1 VRFCWI
7 ADVDPAAVDS
17 EEDPDLR
24 LTVVANGQL
33 ETLGQRST
41 ESTPEGLAATG
52 CSTYRF
58 DRLGLIAPAFVI
70 GRLEVLSR
78 PAVTVYHQPAHR
90 RYAQAYA
97 AAVEQVLPFVDEWF
111 GPPREKLQIVELTAR
126 GVLPDESGSMLLT
139 PLGEGDPAQLQGAL
153 VHQAV
158 HAANLSSRPWIY
170 EGLAQFAQALWRER
184 QQGRRGALE
193 FMRAQLPALV
203 EAERQACEQDSSSR
217 EPQGSGSSSAAGSG
231 LGRSS
236 DCVFG
241 QPLAAAYDEVFPR
254 IKGMYVW
261 WMLRDL
267 LGDAV
272 LKAALRQYRPVEDL
286 EPSYVQR
293 LVAAQSPRDLEWFF
307 DDWVYR
313 DRGLP
318 DFRVR
323 SVYPRAT
330 LGGAYVVT
338 VMVEN
343 VGAAGAQVPV
353 RVIAPAGEESGRL
366 PVPRNGSAAT
376 RIEISAKPSEV
387 VVNDGS
393 VPEANAENNR
403 FVLGEG
409 GG

>member
-1 VRFCWI
+1 
-7 ADVDPAAVDS
+7 
-17 EEDPDLR
+17 
-24 LTVVANGQL
+24 
-33 ETLGQRST
+33 
-41 ESTPEGLAATG
+41 
-52 CSTYRF
+52 
-58 DRLGLIAPAFVI
+58 
-70 GRLEVLSR
+70 
-78 PAVTVYHQPAHR
+78 
-90 RYAQAYA
+90 
-97 AAVEQVLPFVDEWF
+97 
-111 GPPREKLQIVELTAR
+111 
-126 GVLPDESGSMLLT
+126 
-139 PLGEGDPAQLQGAL
+139 

-203 EAERQACEQDSSSR
+203 EAERQACVEDSSSR
-217 EPQGSGSSSAAGSG
+217 GPQGSGSSSAVGPTAGS
-231 LGRSS
+231 SS
-236 DCVFG
+236 GCAFG

-267 LGDAV
+267 VGDAV
-272 LKAALRQYRPVEDL
+272 LKAALRRYRPAEDR

-293 LVAAQSPRDLEWFF
+293 LVAAESPRDLEWFF

-318 DFRVR
+318 DFRVQ

-330 LGGAYVVT
+330 VGGAYVVT

-343 VGAAGAQVPV
+343 LGAAGAQVPV

-366 PVPRNGSAAT
+366 AVPRNGRAAT
-376 RIEISAKPSEV
+376 RIEISAKPSEA
-387 VVNDGS
+387 VVND
-393 VPEANAENNR
+393 ANAIVEELMRDLPAPVRDSVQDAAQNR
-403 FVLGEG
+403 AEALAGEG
-409 GG
+409 GEEEVSMESAVRAFVECTPSDLRQRLKHALTYHGIDPEEYEEAFGT